1 MIKLTKFN
9 KDEFFINPC
18 MIETIEKTPDSVIT
32 LINGKKYVVADPIEE
47 ILRNMEEYYKLVGKT
62 SPQIIFNDYDF
73 EGESKQKR

>member
-32 LINGKKYVVADPIEE
+32 LINGKKYVVADSIEE
-47 ILRNMEEYYKLVGKT
+47 LLRSMEDYYKLVGKT
-62 SPQIIFNDYDF
+62 SPQIIFNEYDF
-73 EGESKQKR
+73 DGDQKK